1 MIELVCR
8 TEAETRGVA
17 ARLAAL
23 CRSGDVIA
31 LAGPLG
37 AGKTAFTGG
46 LADGLGVEEPVT
58 SPSFIL
64 MRRYDSGFLPLVHVD
79 VYRLSSIGEFEDLA
93 TLEEGADGVVVIEW
107 GNAVMGVLGDDYL
120 VIGFE
125 VNEDESR
132 TLRLEAHGNWRGR
145 PLSEVMP

>member
-8 TEAETRGVA
+8 TEAETRGAA

-23 CRSGDVIA
+23 CRPGDVIA

-79 VYRLSSIGEFEDLA
+79 VYRLTSIGEFEDLA
-93 TLEEGADGVVVIEW
+93 TLEEGVDGVVVIEW

-120 VIGFE
+120 VIRFE
-125 VNEDESR
+125 VDEDESR
-132 TLRLEAHGNWRGR
+132 TLRLEAHGNWRER